1 MGTVANE
8 AEPPVAG
15 PSRDGAGAEPAGPG
29 EPRATIAGR
38 YEVDLAAPIGGGGM
52 ALVYRGRDLRTRRPV
67 AVKTLRLE
75 YKQDPDTRARFRRE
89 ARLLAFL
96 AHPNVV
102 RVFDFVEDRG
112 ATWVVLEQ
120 LSGRSL
126 KDVVAERGPLP
137 AEEVAAILEQAASA
151 LGHLHGRGLVHLDVK
166 PQNLQL
172 AEDGRI
178 KLIDFGLA
186 QAAGGPQQS
195 VGGRTF
201 GTAAYLAPEQ
211 ACGEAVEPATDV
223 YALGCVVYELLT
235 GRPPFGEGRG
245 GDRKNDV
252 VRARL
257 ERLPTPPTRARPDL
271 KLPAWVDDVV
281 LWALAREPS
290 ARYAS
295 AETFARVFRAAVEGE
310 RVVDIGT
317 TGRVP
322 AVEVPASWPEAA
334 PNGRPNVGANGL
346 MAWGN
351 PAVARRSARLRRGL
365 WRAVV
370 AVGVVDVLLAV
381 GLLLGTG
388 ELPGVYDPGPPVL
401 GAGSDAR
408 VVVPDARV
416 RDAPGLASTALWAL
430 DEGEWVE
437 ITGQAV
443 PGDDGR
449 RWWPVVVDRNGGSAT
464 GYMAEEVIAPE
475 RRTPLERLADA
486 IGFG

>member
-8 AEPPVAG
+8 AKPPVAG
-15 PSRDGAGAEPAGPG
+15 PSGDGDGADRAAGPG

-75 YKQDPDTRARFRRE
+75 YKQDPETRARFRRE

-126 KDVVAERGPLP
+126 KDLVAERGPLP
-137 AEEVAAILEQAASA
+137 PDEVAAILDQVAAA

-172 AEDGRI
+172 ADDGRI

-186 QAAGGPQQS
+186 QPAGGIQQT

-211 ACGEAVEPATDV
+211 ACGEAVEPATDI

-235 GRPPFGEGRG
+235 GRPPFGDGRG
-245 GDRKNDV
+245 TDRKNDV

-257 ERLPTPPTRARPDL
+257 ERLPAPPTKAGPDRT
-271 KLPAWVDDVV
+271 LPAWVDDVV

-295 AETFARVFRAAVEGE
+295 AETFARVFRAAVDGE

-317 TGRVP
+317 TGRVA
-322 AVEVPASWPEAA
+322 AVDVPASWQDGKPT
-334 PNGRPNVGANGL
+334 GAGSGPTGL
-346 MAWGN
+346 SPWGN
-351 PAVARRSARLRRGL
+351 TAAARRSARLRRGL

-370 AVGVVDVLLAV
+370 AVGVVDALLASA
-381 GLLLGTG
+381 LLLGQG
-388 ELPGVYDPGPPVL
+388 ELPGVYEPDPPVL
-401 GAGSDAR
+401 VSGAEAR
-408 VVVPDARV
+408 VVIQDSRV
-416 RDAPGLASTALWAL
+416 REAPGLAATALWAL
-430 DEGEWVE
+430 DEGERIEV
-437 ITGQAV
+437 TGEAV
-443 PGDDGR
+443 AGDDGR
-449 RWWPVVVDRNGGSAT
+449 RWWPVAVELDGGMAT
-464 GYMAEEVIAPE
+464 GYMAEEGIAAE
-475 RRTPLERLADA
+475 RRTPLERLANA
-486 IGFG
+486 IGVG